1 MLNNKIGSELWSD
14 NYFNSFKGMFVY
26 RGCNLMKVD
35 GGWKVFEISHITA
48 TTREEVD
55 TIIDKACVVI
65 KTSIKN
71 NTI

>member
-1 MLNNKIGSELWSD
+1 MIDNKYGSELWSED
-14 NYFNSFKGMFVY
+14 KFNSFKGMFVY

-35 GGWKVFEISHITA
+35 GGWKVFEISPVTA

-65 KTSIKN
+65 KISIKK
-71 NTI
+71 